1 MRALLPL
8 MAIAAFAQQSDP
20 VYTQL
25 TVTAS
30 RGAKEDA
37 ATSAQVVTVK
47 ERESII
53 ARPAPTLGNALD
65 GEPGVLVQQSTAGQ
79 VSPFLRG
86 LTGYQLLNL
95 IDGVRFNNST
105 FRSGPNQY
113 LAFVEPSQA
122 SRIEAMLG
130 PAGSQYGSDAL
141 GGAIN
146 VITADPKFSDSWRP
160 HGELTLFGAS
170 SDWSSGGNA
179 QVSAGK
185 EKLWLLGGVS
195 GRKHG
200 DVRAGGGW
208 DSRNVYHRLFGLSGA
223 QVRSL
228 VGDRQQDSGFS
239 QYGFNAKLAARRTPA
254 ETLSLWYQRGALFDV
269 RGYKD
274 LLGGLGRL
282 QSSFEPQ
289 TLDFLYGR
297 YEKLRVGPL
306 DSLSGT
312 VSLNQQVDGGTR
324 QGLRRTDAITTD
336 WNRVHSLGYAGQ
348 GTTQLG
354 TRMTALFGGE
364 MYDEFIA
371 SRRPGAVRPLYPDG
385 SRYRSGGL
393 FGQTTI
399 EPMSRLRLGLGGRW
413 TRIHYSAG
421 QAKQTF
427 GDLTFNT
434 SASFQATKWLGLSFL
449 AGRGFRA
456 PNLNDLGS
464 LGLND
469 LGFEIPASDS
479 IPAGALLGNSSG
491 EGATSLGRPV
501 AALRAESLYSY
512 EAGFRI
518 STRKIYA
525 RVHFF
530 DSELSD
536 PIVRRTMLFPAASVP
551 SQLGGIAV
559 RPVTPTP
566 QQQAQGVL
574 TVATQFDP
582 RAVKA
587 FVNDGRSRYYGT
599 ESLLRAAI
607 SSRWMLNANY
617 AFLVGRDLDPN
628 RNIRRLPPQTGALF
642 LRYTT
647 QRRYWVETGT
657 TAAGAQRRLSGGDI
671 DDERIGASR
680 RRQDIADFFNGARV
694 APLLDGAGRFTPTG
708 ETLRQIQDRVL
719 PGIADS
725 VRVPLY
731 TSTAGWVSAAIRAGV
746 PLGEHLTIHAALE
759 NLFDRQY
766 RVHGSGIDSSGR
778 NAYLGIRYLW

>member
-1 MRALLPL
+1 MRFLLGL
-8 MAIAAFAQQSDP
+8 FAAAAVAQQSDP
-20 VYTQL
+20 VYTQV

-30 RGAKEDA
+30 RGTQQDA
-37 ATSAQVVTVK
+37 ATSPQFITAK
-47 ERESII
+47 DRETIL
-53 ARPAPTLGNALD
+53 ARPTPTLGNALD

-113 LAFVEPSQA
+113 LAFIEPSQA

-160 HGELTLFGAS
+160 HGDFSAFGAS
-170 SDWSSGGNA
+170 ADWSAGGNA
-179 QVSAGK
+179 QVSAGN
-185 EKLWLLGGVS
+185 EKIWLLGGLS
-195 GRKHG
+195 GRRHN
-200 DVRAGGGW
+200 DLRAGQGW
-208 DSRNVYHRLFGLSGA
+208 DSRNVYYRLFGLPSS
-223 QVRSL
+223 QIRSL
-228 VGDRQQDSGFS
+228 LGDRQQDSGFS
-239 QYGFNAKLAARRTPA
+239 QYGVNAKLAARRTA
-254 ETLSLWYQRGALFDV
+254 TETMSIWYQRGAMSDV

-282 QSSFEPQ
+282 QSSFDPQ

-312 VSLNQQVDGGTR
+312 VSLNQQADGGSR
-324 QGLRRTDAITTD
+324 QGLRRTDAVVTD
-336 WNRVHSLGYAGQ
+336 WNRVRSLGYSSQ
-348 GTTQLG
+348 GTAHAG
-354 TRMTALFGGE
+354 TRVTALFGGE

-371 SRRPGAVRPLYPDG
+371 SRRPGAARPLYPDG
-385 SRYRSGGL
+385 SRYRSSGL
-393 FGQTTI
+393 FGQSTI
-399 EPMSRLRLGLGGRW
+399 EAAPRLRLGLGGRW
-413 TRIHYSAG
+413 TRISYQAG
-421 QAKQTF
+421 TANQTF

-434 SASFQATKWLGLSFL
+434 SASYQATRWLGVSFL

-469 LGFEIPASDS
+469 LGFEIPAADS
-479 IPAGALLGNSSG
+479 IPAGAILGNSSG
-491 EGATSLGRPV
+491 EGATPLGRPV

-518 STRKIYA
+518 ATRTVYA

-530 DSELSD
+530 DSELAD
-536 PIVRRTMLFPAASVP
+536 PIVRRTVLFPASRIPA
-551 SQLGGIAV
+551 QLGGIAV
-559 RPVTPTP
+559 RPIAPTP
-566 QQQAQGVL
+566 QQQAQGVV
-574 TVATQFDP
+574 TVATPFDP

-599 ESLLRAAI
+599 ESLLRIAI
-607 SSRWMLNANY
+607 SPRWTLNANY
-617 AFLVGRDLDPN
+617 AFLVGRDLDPD
-628 RNIRRLPPQTGALF
+628 RNIRRLPPQMGAAS
-642 LRYTT
+642 LRYTA
-647 QRRYWVETGT
+647 QRRYWIEAGG

-680 RRQDIADFFNGARV
+680 RRQDIADFFNGSRV
-694 APLLDGAGRFTPTG
+694 APFLDSGGRFAPTG

-731 TSTAGWVSAAIRAGV
+731 TSTAGWFSTAVRAGI
-746 PLGEHLTIHAALE
+746 PLGERLTLQAALE
-759 NLFDRQY
+759 NLFDKQY
-766 RVHGSGIDSSGR
+766 RVHGSGIDSAGR
-778 NAYLGIRYLW
+778 NAYLAIRYAW

>member
-1 MRALLPL
+1 MRAILAL
-8 MAIAAFAQQSDP
+8 AAVTAFAQKSDP

-25 TVTAS
+25 TVTSS

-37 ATSAQVVTVK
+37 ATSAQFVTAK
-47 ERESII
+47 EREAII
-53 ARPAPTLGNALD
+53 ARPTPALGNALD

-146 VITADPKFSDSWRP
+146 VITADPKFGDSWRP

-170 SDWSSGGNA
+170 ADWSSGGNA

-185 EKLWLLGGVS
+185 ENIWLLGGVS
-195 GRKHG
+195 ARKHN
-200 DVRAGGGW
+200 DLRAGSGW
-208 DSRNVYHRLFGLSGA
+208 DSRNVYHRLFGLSGS
-223 QVRSL
+223 QIRSF

-239 QYGFNAKLAARRTPA
+239 QYGVNTKLAARRTPT
-254 ETLSLWYQRGALFDV
+254 ETLSLWYQRGAMFDV

-282 QSSFEPQ
+282 QSSFDPQ

-312 VSLNQQVDGGTR
+312 LSLNQQTDGGSR

-336 WNRVHSLGYAGQ
+336 WNRVRSLGYAGQ
-348 GTTQLG
+348 GTAHVG
-354 TRMTALFGGE
+354 SRMTALFGGE
-364 MYDEFIA
+364 IYDEFIA

-385 SRYRSGGL
+385 SRYRSSGL

-399 EPMSRLRLGLGGRW
+399 EPLSRLRLGLGGRW
-413 TRIHYSAG
+413 THIRYVAG
-421 QAKQTF
+421 QANQSF

-434 SASFQATKWLGLSFL
+434 SASFQATQWFALSFL

-469 LGFEIPASDS
+469 LGFEIPASAS

-501 AALRAESLYSY
+501 DALRAESLHSY

-518 STRKIYA
+518 STRKVYA

-530 DSELSD
+530 DSELAD
-536 PIVRRTMLFPAASVP
+536 PIVRRTVLFPAASVP

-559 RPVTPTP
+559 RPIAPTP
-566 QQQAQGVL
+566 QQQVQGVV

-599 ESLLRAAI
+599 ESLLRIAI
-607 SSRWMLNANY
+607 SPRWMLNANY

-628 RNIRRLPPQTGALF
+628 RSIRRLPPQMGAAF
-642 LRYTT
+642 LRYTA
-647 QRRYWVETGT
+647 QRRYWFEIGG

-680 RRQDIADFFNGARV
+680 RRQDIADFFNGSRV
-694 APLLDGAGRFTPTG
+694 SPLLDSAGRFTPTG

-719 PGIADS
+719 PGVADAI
-725 VRVPLY
+725 RVPLY
-731 TSTAGWVSAAIRAGV
+731 ASTAGWFSAAIRAGI
-746 PLGEHLTIHAALE
+746 PLGERLTLHAALE
-759 NLFDRQY
+759 NAFDRQY
-766 RVHGSGIDSSGR
+766 RVHGSGIDAPGR
-778 NAYLGIRYLW
+778 NAYLGVRYLW